1 MIVFIAAFLISA
13 VVAILLLKST
23 WIHGHLS
30 FDHDIDSVQKHHS
43 VPVPRIGSV
52 AILSGLIFGLLF
64 YFSENQS
71 NAVLGLELVLASTPI
86 FFVGL
91 FEDLTKR
98 IGVRTRFLAALVS
111 AAWAGYITDNW
122 LLRLDIE
129 TLDGLL
135 QVSPFVAVA
144 LTCFAVTGVTHA
156 FNLIDGYNGLCS
168 MVGVLILSSIA
179 YVAYQVGDMA
189 IVIAALGLIGA
200 LLGFFVFNYP
210 LGLIFLG
217 DAGAYVI
224 GFWIAQLSV
233 FLVARNAEVSPWF
246 ALLLCF
252 YPVFETLFTIYRRL
266 LVRRV
271 SPGLAD
277 GVHLHHFIHKR
288 VVKAILSSKH
298 QVKPILTNSLTAPFL
313 WCFCLIIAVPAVLWW
328 QNTLVLQGFTLLFAV
343 GYVVV
348 YWRIA
353 SFKTPRW
360 LKLYSQK
367 KYGTHLDSQ
376 DIKVRSVKNQASK

>member
-13 VVAILLLKST
+13 VVAIMLLKST
-23 WIHGHLS
+23 WIHGHMS
-30 FDHDIDSVQKHHS
+30 FDHDLDSVQKHHS

-64 YFSENQS
+64 YFSENQN

-122 LLRLDIE
+122 LLRLDIDA
-129 TLDGLL
+129 LDNLL
-135 QVSPFVAVA
+135 LAWPLLAVT

-168 MVGVLILSSIA
+168 MVGMLILSGIA

-189 IVIAALGLIGA
+189 IAIAALGLIGA

-210 LGLIFLG
+210 FGLIFLG

-233 FLVARNAEVSPWF
+233 FLVARNPEVSPWF

-288 VVKAILSSKH
+288 IVRLMLSSKH
-298 QVKPILTNSLTAPFL
+298 KAKPVLTNSLTAPYL
-313 WCFCLIIAVPAVLWW
+313 WGFCSIIAIPAVIWW
-328 QNTLVLQGFTLLFAV
+328 QNTLVLQGFCLLFAV
-343 GYVVV
+343 GYIVV
-348 YWRIA
+348 YRQIA
-353 SFKTPRW
+353 YFKTPRW
-360 LKLYSQK
+360 LKLFSRK
-367 KYGTHLDSQ
+367 TLLTTLDS
-376 DIKVRSVKNQASK
+376 KETKAESVRNPTSK

>member
-23 WIHGHLS
+23 WVHGHLS

-91 FEDLTKR
+91 FEDLTKC

>member
-189 IVIAALGLIGA
+189 IFIAALGLIGA